1 MIDLLGNRVNRVER
15 AVGEEV
21 RVVIVCL
28 EVKFISYLGSCF
40 FFFFL
45 LEVKLKTIEWV

>member
-28 EVKFISYLGSCF
+28 EVKFISYLGYCF
-40 FFFFL
+40 FFFFAGS
-45 LEVKLKTIEWV
+45 ETENQ